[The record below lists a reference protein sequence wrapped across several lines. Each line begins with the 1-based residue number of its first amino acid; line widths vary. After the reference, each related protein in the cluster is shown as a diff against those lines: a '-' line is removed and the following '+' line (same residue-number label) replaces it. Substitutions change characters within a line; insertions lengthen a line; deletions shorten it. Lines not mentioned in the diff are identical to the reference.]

1 MADVI
6 TLTDQTFQHEVLESD
21 IPVLVDFWA
30 EWCQPCRMVGPVVE
44 EMAKEYDG
52 KIKVGKMNVD
62 ENQQIPGG
70 FGIMSIPT
78 LMIFKDGKP
87 AQTMVGVQPKDVF
100 KKNIDSVLS

>member
-1 MADVI
+1 MADI
-6 TLTDQTFQHEVLESD
+6 TTLTDQTFQKEVLESD
-21 IPVLVDFWA
+21 MPVLVDFWA
-30 EWCQPCRMVGPVVE
+30 EWCQPCRMVGPIVE

-52 KIKVGKMNVD
+52 KIKIGKMNVD
-62 ENQQIPGG
+62 ENQQIPGS